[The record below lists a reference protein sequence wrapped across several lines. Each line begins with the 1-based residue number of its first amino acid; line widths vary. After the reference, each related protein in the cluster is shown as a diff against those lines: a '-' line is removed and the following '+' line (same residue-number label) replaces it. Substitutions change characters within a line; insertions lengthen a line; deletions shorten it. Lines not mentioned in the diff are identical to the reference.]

1 MFQWIAG
8 NAGTILV
15 TLLLAALVAGI
26 IRQLRR
32 PKLRIQRLHGSRRAA
47 FARNT
52 AFFCNTAFAF
62 STLFRHSSGSI
73 LTQRTALPL
82 RILRR
87 R

>member
-32 PKLRIQRLHGSRRAA
+32 DRRMGKNACGS
-47 FARNT
+47 N
-52 AFFCNTAFAF
+52 
-62 STLFRHSSGSI
+62 
-73 LTQRTALPL
+73 
-82 RILRR
+82 
-87 R
+87 